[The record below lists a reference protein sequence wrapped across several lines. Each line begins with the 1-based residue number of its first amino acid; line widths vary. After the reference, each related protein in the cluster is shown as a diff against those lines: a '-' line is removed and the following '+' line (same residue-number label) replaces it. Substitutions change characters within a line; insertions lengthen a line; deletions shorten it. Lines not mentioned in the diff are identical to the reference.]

1 MRVDGRG
8 TFQNSVEVK
17 RCFQSV
23 IAEGTKDFVIDLERC
38 PTMDSTF
45 LGTLTGAALNLRE
58 SCGGGLSILN
68 ANARNQTLLTELG
81 LHHILDLDIDGTAWL
96 VERAKVSAE
105 LERCEG
111 QTDPVC
117 REEQAQQV
125 LEAHEAL
132 VEVNP
137 ANECRFRDVIQFL
150 QDELIA
156 QPKPVSA

>member
-1 MRVDGRG
+1 M
-8 TFQNSVEVK
+8 
-17 RCFQSV
+17 
-23 IAEGTKDFVIDLERC
+23 
-38 PTMDSTF
+38 
-45 LGTLTGAALNLRE
+45 
-58 SCGGGLSILN
+58 
-68 ANARNQTLLTELG
+68 
-81 LHHILDLDIDGTAWL
+81 
-96 VERAKVSAE
+96 SAE